1 MPRREHEKVVVKP
14 WPRCQD
20 LDVWRSGTDHAVCV
34 ASGYPDIRAWQDC
47 LDPAQKSHLDYEL
60 LADSGDFR
68 FQSIDSKLS
77 AALQNMVENAGEVTS
92 EVKIRIRQR
101 SQELGKKGNFLMGRE
116 IFAMMLDHFRTTSQD
131 ETLFNAGHL
140 YKLQYR
146 GDKEMHNFLNAWLEI
161 IADMKP
167 EDIRHLQRLREG

>member
-20 LDVWRSGTDHAVCV
+20 LDVWRSGTDHAVYV

-116 IFAMMLDHFRTTSQD
+116 IFAMMPHRRMKHGSMPVISTSYS
-131 ETLFNAGHL
+131 TVGI
-140 YKLQYR
+140 R
-146 GDKEMHNFLNAWLEI
+146 RCI
-161 IADMKP
+161 ISSTPGWKSSP
-167 EDIRHLQRLREG
+167 T